1 MKRIKQYIMFGA
13 AALMTASCSDFLD
26 TTPYDALSPSTT
38 WRLNRMPRNLPSDAI
53 PDGKTEDVCF
63 TWTVHLTLVTT
74 IFPGKDTKTWPTV
87 I

>member
-13 AALMTASCSDFLD
+13 AA
-26 TTPYDALSPSTT
+26 
-38 WRLNRMPRNLPSDAI
+38 RMPRNLPSDAI